1 MKKNRLTIIA
11 FLALA
16 ACAVWLIW
24 SRSTSTLKGELRDF
38 AYADTANINR
48 IFLADRQGNRS
59 ELVRKPGGTW
69 RVNDKYDARTDM
81 VNNLLKTICQ
91 VEVRSPVGKNLYNNT
106 MKLMAARSVKVEIY
120 AGDEVV
126 KTYYVGHPTADNLG
140 TFMYMEGSTVPF
152 ITHIPGFDGFLSTR
166 YVTAETEWRDRSIYR
181 YDPRKITG
189 VEVKD
194 LARPERSFRVS
205 RNPDST
211 YSVILIRDEKPVQ
224 PVDINSTRSFLAS
237 FQATF
242 FDRVDYEMAMTKRD
256 SITGAGPFALIS
268 VKLDDGSE
276 KSLTCYRKPVTEGS
290 NQQYDP
296 FGKEY
301 PYDMNKFYAFMT
313 GDTSLLVCQYFH
325 FDRIFR
331 DPSAFKG
338 GPATAL
344 SP

>member
-1 MKKNRLTIIA
+1 MKKNRLTLIA
-11 FLALA
+11 FVALA

-24 SRSTSTLKGELRDF
+24 SRSASTLKGELRDF
-38 AYADTANINR
+38 AYPDTASINR

-59 ELVRKPGGTW
+59 DLVRQPEGTW
-69 RVNDKYDARTDM
+69 RVNDKYDVRPDM
-81 VNNLLKTICQ
+81 INNLLKTICQ

-120 AGDEVV
+120 AGDDVL

-140 TFMYMEGSTVPF
+140 TFMYMEGSIVPF

-166 YVTAETEWRDRSIYR
+166 YVTAETEWRDRSVYR
-181 YDPRKITG
+181 YDPRKITV
-189 VEVKD
+189 VEVRD
-194 LARPERSFRVS
+194 LARPERSFRMN

-211 YSVILIRDEKPVQ
+211 YAVILTRDGKPVQ
-224 PVDINSTRSFLAS
+224 PVDINLARSFLVS

-242 FDRVDYEMAMTKRD
+242 FDRVDYEMAKARKD
-256 SITGAGPFALIS
+256 SITGAGPFAMIS
-268 VKLDDGSE
+268 VKLDDGTE
-276 KSLTCYRKPVTEGS
+276 KSLTCFRKPVTKGS

-296 FGKEY
+296 YGKEY
-301 PYDMNKFYAFMT
+301 PYDMNKFYAIMT

-325 FDRIFR
+325 FDRIFK
-331 DPSAFKG
+331 DPYAFKTG
-338 GPATAL
+338 AAQVT